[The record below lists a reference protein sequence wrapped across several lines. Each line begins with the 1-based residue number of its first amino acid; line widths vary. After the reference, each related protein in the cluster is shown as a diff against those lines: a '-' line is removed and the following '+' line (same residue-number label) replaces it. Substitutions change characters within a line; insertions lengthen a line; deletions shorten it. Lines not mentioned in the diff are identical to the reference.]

1 MLIIISFLVFLDEGV
16 DGLNELAANLSVNE
30 SGAGGAVGAVGPGG
44 TGKPGCE
51 NGAGCAS
58 RTGLEDSISSM
69 SMNETKV
76 AMEADRTRVAE
87 RAIAVGG
94 PGKPGVAGGSGGIG
108 NPESTNGAGC
118 VSNTGVDGL
127 QDLIDYLNMNKTD
140 LAIGADG
147 TRVAEWAIRVGG
159 LGKPRGANGSGGI
172 ENPGCT
178 NGAGYVS
185 RTGVEGLEDFI
196 DNLSIHETKQTIGA
210 GGISFTEWGKESIR
224 AGGTEGAIGALY
236 SGPLFPA
243 YSSKVPLKRSG

>member
-1 MLIIISFLVFLDEGV
+1 M
-16 DGLNELAANLSVNE
+16 NE

-44 TGKPGCE
+44 TGNPGCE

-58 RTGLEDSISSM
+58 RTGLEDSINNL
-69 SMNETKV
+69 SMNETK
-76 AMEADRTRVAE
+76 AAIGADGTRVGLE
-87 RAIAVGG
+87 G

-210 GGISFTEWGKESIR
+210 GRISVTDWGKESIS
-224 AGGTEGAIGALY
+224 GTEGAIGAPY

-243 YSSKVPLKRSG
+243 YSSKVLIKRTG